1 MTIGLRRSRILDT
14 VLLIVA
20 MLVCAAILGFQ
31 ASPSVRASLLVTN
44 LILVILAWLSL
55 RPAIKE
61 IKLEVKYLDAKATD
75 VLVENLEVSELLRVY
90 VESRT

>member
-31 ASPSVRASLLVTN
+31 ASPLLRASLLVAN
-44 LILVILAWLSL
+44 LG
-55 RPAIKE
+55 
-61 IKLEVKYLDAKATD
+61 Y
-75 VLVENLEVSELLRVY
+75 Y
-90 VESRT
+90 G